1 MTTAAAA
8 QNPRQDAK
16 VLGLICTGHFLSHF
30 YFLTLPPLFV
40 FIKVDLGLSFTQL
53 GLMMTM
59 LYGVAGLVQ
68 VPIGFLVDRIGARIV
83 LTSGLIIMSLGFG
96 LVGLAPAMGATLMQ
110 AGLTFDPTFGI
121 ILAVLSIAAMGH
133 SVFHPADYAILSSSI
148 NPVRMGRA
156 FSIHT
161 FSGHF
166 GSAVAPATILFLA
179 GLTNWKIALVIAGA
193 LGIAAMVALTTQWNS
208 LHDDVLPKKKK
219 DDEAEATAAGTKD
232 GIALLLSTPMLLFFL
247 FFMSLTLMSSGLQ
260 AFLVAGLV
268 DLKVATL
275 DTAGLALSAYLF
287 AAAGGVL
294 VGGEIAD
301 RTKRH
306 DMVAMVAFVI
316 TGLIM
321 LAVPIFAP
329 GATVLVTIMVIAG
342 LAQGIIRPARDM
354 MVRAA
359 SPKGSFG
366 KVFGF
371 LSAGLAAGGA
381 IAPIIYGLIMDANR
395 PDWVFY
401 LMAIF
406 MGLAI
411 FSVAVPKPKH

>member
-329 GATVLVTIMVIAG
+329 G
-342 LAQGIIRPARDM
+342 P
-354 MVRAA
+354 
-359 SPKGSFG
+359 S
-366 KVFGF
+366 
-371 LSAGLAAGGA
+371 
-381 IAPIIYGLIMDANR
+381 
-395 PDWVFY
+395 W
-401 LMAIF
+401 
-406 MGLAI
+406 
-411 FSVAVPKPKH
+411 